1 MNYTENLALNLWD
14 PDDKVLRTDF
24 NADNAK
30 LDAAI
35 KALENKAD
43 MKANQLA
50 LTNEI
55 TARANGDSNLNTRV
69 NAVNT
74 ALAKKGNCEIYYMSY
89 VGDGQDTKTLTFPK
103 KPLMVHIM
111 GSSATFHYL
120 AGLKSAISGSYGGTG
135 NICPVTWEGNSMT
148 WQLSSGYEHS
158 FLCNNHGET
167 YYVVA
172 LMDAGE

>member
-1 MNYTENLALNLWD
+1 MPSSATTNYQLSQWEAS
-14 PDDKVLRTDF
+14 DKVLRTDF

-30 LDAAI
+30 IDAAI

-103 KPLMVHIM
+103 KPLAVFIM
-111 GSSATFHYL
+111 GDNCFCRHIPGAPYMICSA
-120 AGLKSAISGSYGGTG
+120 AASYGVAS
-135 NICPVTWEGNSMT
+135 PARWSGNSLT
-148 WQLSSGYEHS
+148 WNTSSDPSG
-158 FLCNNHGET
+158 NAKNT
-167 YYVVA
+167 AYYVVA
-172 LMDAGE
+172 LIDAAT